1 MTGFY
6 MKRKPGLNRVQPF
19 CIKVPFY
26 FIIFYYCVGNFGTK
40 WVKLCF
46 HVAHSFPD
54 SKKNSM
60 PLFSQFWFTMPKNS
74 YEGFL
79 ESSVMISKG
88 IKSLQSKIRYLNYF
102 VILDFFKIFWCNWN
116 LCRIFWHNFDLKNE
130 FVACFFRKYRAV
142 YWVLFVQV
150 LTFVRH
156 WYYQSTCFWN
166 FECTRNFS
174 N

>member
-1 MTGFY
+1 

-102 VILDFFKIFWCNWN
+102 VLDFFKIFWCNWN